1 MLEADLVIRSG
12 LCIVPNIWLSETPNT
27 ELGVSGRAE
36 AHRPSMLQTAV
47 ADDCRNVGTL
57 DGCTSI
63 PSMTNP
69 NSPPGLIQRYREEL
83 QARHYAR
90 RTVKTYEQWLR
101 RFLRFH
107 GMRHPREMGNAE
119 VNAFLTHLAVEAQVS
134 ASTQNQALAALL
146 FLYRVLLERDLDL
159 EGVVRARKPQR
170 LPVVLTEEEVRLV
183 LQRLEGSEALV
194 AGLLYG
200 SGLRL
205 MEALRLRVHDL
216 DFNRQELT
224 VRNGKGGKDRRT
236 MLPKRLAK
244 KLQIHLE
251 KVRTVHKRDLIDGW
265 GAVQLPYALA
275 RKYRNAATEWGWQWV
290 FPQHRR
296 WQDPTSKQQ
305 GRHHLDPSLIQKSVR
320 SAVLAAGIS
329 KPASCHSL
337 RHSFATHLLER
348 GQDIRTI
355 QELMGQKDLKTTMI
369 YTHVL
374 NRGPLGVASPA
385 DFL

>member
-1 MLEADLVIRSG
+1 MLR
-12 LCIVPNIWLSETPNT
+12 
-27 ELGVSGRAE
+27 
-36 AHRPSMLQTAV
+36 TAV

-107 GMRHPREMGNAE
+107 GMRHPREMGSAE

-134 ASTQNQALAALL
+134 ASTQNQALSALL
-146 FLYRVLLERDLDL
+146 FLYRKLLERDLDL
-159 EGVVRARKPQR
+159 EGVVRARKPHR

-236 MLPKRLAK
+236 MLPKQLAK

-355 QELMGQKDLKTTMI
+355 QELMGHKDLKTTMI

-385 DFL
+385 EFL